1 MNHKMER
8 NDQLEDWILH
18 YQHLNKV
25 RRTKKQ
31 KQRFLATLVTDIA
44 KIREDIQ
51 VIEYQQKKQYISS
64 NVYVGN
70 IETADRIICTYYD
83 TPLRSLGS
91 YQLFDRTKQRQ
102 ATVRFILV
110 SLSLFLLLGLVAT
123 VVYMNSMTEVFH
135 LGKLSTWAAILC
147 YGLYFFLFSKL
158 AKGLSNR
165 KNTVRNTSS
174 ILALVVLI
182 VAHTNSKTAFAFL
195 DEGCFG
201 DQGLNLLK
209 ETCRSS
215 AQIYYLDCVGSQEEL
230 HFIGQ
235 RITEKAEQS
244 FITHQGSDP
253 KISYIFGAKVSETE
267 QGKRYFLEKGTLNQ
281 KEIDRNKLK
290 QLKDFFTN

>member
-1 MNHKMER
+1 MER
-8 NDQLEDWILH
+8 NDQLEDWIFH

-44 KIREDIQ
+44 KLREDIQ

-83 TPLRSLGS
+83 TPLRSFGS

-102 ATVRFILV
+102 ATIRFIVV
-110 SLSLFLLLGLVAT
+110 SLFLFLLLGLVAT
-123 VVYMNSMTEVFH
+123 VFYMNRMTGMFH
-135 LGKLSTWAAILC
+135 LGKPSTWAAILC

-165 KNTVRNTSS
+165 KNTIRNTSS
-174 ILALVVLI
+174 ILALLMLI
-182 VAHTNSKTAFAFL
+182 ASHKNSKTAFAFL

-209 ETCRSS
+209 ETCRSA

-230 HFIGQ
+230 HFISQ
-235 RITEKAEQS
+235 RITEKAAQS
-244 FITHQGSDP
+244 FIIHQDSDS

-267 QGKRYFLEKGTLNQ
+267 QGERYFLEKATLNQ

-290 QLKDFFTN
+290 QIKDFFTN